1 MCNRKA
7 GLMDSALICLLS
19 VKCTSRWLDTRRH
32 FLCEACSLRVEL
44 VARVLS
50 ELLFHVLRIAVCH
63 SNFLTRTVQKAPLNK
78 LLTYIT
84 CILSYTNRY
93 ARSLVMHHLR
103 RSVSLLLTAQTRVR
117 AQSNI
122 CRICGRQNNT
132 GTGFSQSPSI
142 FLS

>member
-1 MCNRKA
+1 M
-7 GLMDSALICLLS
+7 GSALVCLLS
-19 VKCTSRWLDTRRH
+19 VNCTSRWLDTRRH
-32 FLCEACSLRVEL
+32 FLCEACSLRVQL
-44 VARVLS
+44 VARVFS

-84 CILSYTNRY
+84 CILSYTNGMLGVWSCTNSDGQS
-93 ARSLVMHHLR
+93 ACFSPR
-103 RSVSLLLTAQTRVR
+103 RHGFMPR
-117 AQSNI
+117 I
-122 CRICGRQNNT
+122 CSRICGRQNNT